1 MMHRDPSRRKNGNS
15 VVFRAARVSRNVRVH
30 PIPRVMTSDANA
42 EQPFTLWF
50 ETLPSG
56 DTARLLIWPRP
67 EQVRVVLFWNRA
79 FHSVRGFTTRE
90 TAEAWGHSLHDALQR
105 DALAGALLGYDDEVL
120 DRLQAQCA
128 V

>member
-1 MMHRDPSRRKNGNS
+1 
-15 VVFRAARVSRNVRVH
+15 VRVH
-30 PIPRVMTSDANA
+30 PIPRVMTSDADTQ
-42 EQPFTLWF
+42 QPFTLWF

-90 TAEAWGHSLHDALQR
+90 TAEAWGHSLHDALQQ